1 MAADD
6 KSWRDRLK
14 RWSGY
19 LAWSWQKCLDFALVL
34 WIVRVPL
41 CAVVIG
47 GLILD
52 YTVQAQDVLTE
63 FSDHWDRMALFLV
76 LLTVVWAATTH
87 YAARLLLDTDSRFR
101 AYTETRGSPFLTW
114 AETWVPRLL
123 GLAPYAI
130 VLFASGRS
138 VWNLPEID
146 DAGLIWG
153 VKKTLYVFDG
163 LVLIAGGAFFAYM
176 VNRPALM
183 KTTLVRCAEEKAA
196 SFINPLLQ
204 WFGLGGDGRISSRAG
219 YKIQPGLGPLL
230 LIIVFAIS
238 ALIIFVGAS
247 RAAALFP
254 RALILPIIFGGWL
267 PLLTFLS
274 GWGRQL
280 RAPLIVASGLLIAG
294 LSAIVGDNHSV
305 RRVNA
310 SALMKGPVDAADSST
325 MQLNQALDIWMKK
338 NGCADRP
345 SSCPRPIIVVGAG
358 GASRAGFFTASVI
371 GKLLDEAGQ
380 HLSQGAPLDAAKIRN
395 RIFAI
400 SALSGSAPGAVMTV
414 AAFARAG
421 PPTKQPCA
429 SGKPDLWYGEAIY
442 KWQDC
447 LEALMAGDFLT
458 TSIIGLTFHDTIRF
472 GWWQDRAALLERSW
486 EQRFASV
493 MNIDPK
499 IWRERCPGDLRCP
512 FMALRPKED
521 EKEPWLPLL
530 LLNGASAATGQRLIT
545 TILNPKYIA
554 PANSC
559 PTERP
564 KKAANELKGKTQV
577 SQTYVTEEAPK
588 KGETPP
594 KTNGTSTEC
603 PIFMEATRF
612 HTLLTDDTD
621 VDFLARFQRYFLRDY
636 IRELFSKGPKLPL
649 DDVRLSTA
657 ASNSARFPVISP
669 PGAVRNAKHNVIDR
683 IVDGGYIENYG
694 AITAME
700 LAVAINAVQP
710 ELAPFV
716 LIISNDPDENPII
729 NKIDVPD
736 AAFLTDV
743 SIPLQ
748 AIASARDGRGR
759 LAVQQL
765 ESVLDAITRRG
776 CNEDTS
782 HIRVWPQYIQ
792 QGTKKVSRPVS
803 LSWWLSTPIQVHLHQ
818 QLESTKLRQP
828 LKSGNTENPNTDDIK
843 KTWGALT
850 ATSACMAARR

>member
-1 MAADD
+1 MVADD
-6 KSWRDRLK
+6 KSWRGRLE
-14 RWSGY
+14 RWSRC
-19 LAWSWQKCLDFALVL
+19 LAWFWQKCLDFALVL

-41 CAVVIG
+41 CAVAIG

-52 YTVQAQDVLTE
+52 YTPQAQDVLTE

-87 YAARLLLDTDSRFR
+87 YAARLLLDTDQRFR
-101 AYTETRGSPFLTW
+101 AYAEARSSDFLTW

-123 GLAPYAI
+123 GLFPFAI
-130 VLFASGRS
+130 ALIAAARS
-138 VWNLPEID
+138 IWNLPEID
-146 DAGLIWG
+146 DPGMISG
-153 VKKTLYVFDG
+153 VKKTLYVFSG
-163 LVLIAGGAFFAYM
+163 LVLIAGVAFFAYM
-176 VNRPALM
+176 VNRSALM

-196 SFINPLLQ
+196 SFVNPLLQ

-230 LIIVFAIS
+230 LIVVFAIS
-238 ALIIFVGAS
+238 ALIIFVGAN
-247 RAAALFP
+247 RAAVLFP

-280 RAPLIVASGLLIAG
+280 RAPLIVASALVIAG

-310 SALMKGPVDAADSST
+310 SAFMKRPVDTST
-325 MQLNQALDIWMKK
+325 IELNKALSLWMKK
-338 NGCADRP
+338 NGCTDKP
-345 SSCPRPIIVVGAG
+345 ESCPRPIIIVGAG

-371 GKLLDEAGQ
+371 GKLLDEASQ
-380 HLSQGAPLDAAKIRN
+380 HSSQGAPLDAAKIRN

-400 SALSGSAPGAVMTV
+400 SALSGSAPGAAMTV

-421 PPTKQPCA
+421 EQTKQPCA

-442 KWQDC
+442 NWQDC

-458 TSIIGLTFHDTIRF
+458 TSVIGLTFHDTIRF

-499 IWRERCPGDLRCP
+499 IWRDKCPGDLRCP
-512 FMALRPKED
+512 FMALRPKE
-521 EKEPWLPLL
+521 EKEEAWLPLL

-545 TILNPKYIA
+545 TVLDPKYLIDRDM
-554 PANSC
+554 C
-559 PTERP
+559 PTKRP
-564 KKAANELKGKTQV
+564 KEAANELKKKTQV
-577 SQTYVTEEAPK
+577 TQTYVTEEAPK
-588 KGETPP
+588 KGETRE
-594 KTNGTSTEC
+594 EC

-621 VDFLARFQRYFLRDY
+621 VDFWARFQRYFLREY
-636 IRELFSKGPKLPL
+636 IRELFSKGPTPSL

-657 ASNSARFPVISP
+657 ASNSARFPVVSP
-669 PGAVRNAKHNVIDR
+669 PGAVRNAKHNIVDR

-710 ELAPFV
+710 GLAPFV
-716 LIISNDPDENPII
+716 LIISNDPDENPIL

-736 AAFLTDV
+736 ATFLTDV

-765 ESVLDAITRRG
+765 ESVLDAITRRE
-776 CNEDTS
+776 CKEDTA

-792 QGTKKVSRPVS
+792 QGTKKISRPVS

-818 QLESTKLRQP
+818 QLESTKLRQR
-828 LKSGNTENPNTDDIK
+828 LKSGNTENPNTDEIK
-843 KTWGALT
+843 KTWDAFT

>member
-1 MAADD
+1 LQTTRAGAAGWSAGPDV
-6 KSWRDRLK
+6 WRG
-14 RWSGY
+14 SGK
-19 LAWSWQKCLDFALVL
+19 KCLDFALVL

-41 CAVVIG
+41 CAVAIG

-52 YTVQAQDVLTE
+52 YTPQAQDVLTE

-87 YAARLLLDTDSRFR
+87 YAARLLLDTDQRFR
-101 AYTETRGSPFLTW
+101 AYAEARSSDFLTW

-123 GLAPYAI
+123 GLFPFAI
-130 VLFASGRS
+130 ALIAAARS
-138 VWNLPEID
+138 IWNLPEID
-146 DAGLIWG
+146 DPGMISG
-153 VKKTLYVFDG
+153 VKKTLYVFSG
-163 LVLIAGGAFFAYM
+163 LVLIAGVAFFAYM
-176 VNRPALM
+176 VNRSALM

-196 SFINPLLQ
+196 SFVNPLLQ

-219 YKIQPGLGPLL
+219 YKIQPALGPLL

-238 ALIIFVGAS
+238 ALIIFVGAN
-247 RAAALFP
+247 RAAVLFP

-280 RAPLIVASGLLIAG
+280 RAPLIVASALVIAG

-310 SALMKGPVDAADSST
+310 SAFMKRPVDTST
-325 MQLNQALDIWMKK
+325 IELNKALSLWMKK
-338 NGCADRP
+338 NGCTDKP
-345 SSCPRPIIVVGAG
+345 ESCPRPIIIVGAG

-371 GKLLDEAGQ
+371 GKLLDEASQ
-380 HLSQGAPLDAAKIRN
+380 HSSQGAPLDAAKIRN

-400 SALSGSAPGAVMTV
+400 SALSGSAPGAAMTV

-421 PPTKQPCA
+421 EQTKQPCA

-442 KWQDC
+442 NWQDC

-458 TSIIGLTFHDTIRF
+458 TSVIGLTFHDTIRF

-499 IWRERCPGDLRCP
+499 TWRDKCPGDLRCP
-512 FMALRPKED
+512 FMALRPKE
-521 EKEPWLPLL
+521 EKEEAWLPLL

-545 TILNPKYIA
+545 TVLDPKYLIDRDM
-554 PANSC
+554 C
-559 PTERP
+559 PTKRP
-564 KKAANELKGKTQV
+564 KEAANELKKKTQV
-577 SQTYVTEEAPK
+577 TQTYVTEEAPK
-588 KGETPP
+588 KGETRE
-594 KTNGTSTEC
+594 EC

-621 VDFLARFQRYFLRDY
+621 VDFWARFQRYFLREY
-636 IRELFSKGPKLPL
+636 IRELFSKGPTPSL

-657 ASNSARFPVISP
+657 ASNSARFPVVSP
-669 PGAVRNAKHNVIDR
+669 PGAVRNAKHNIVDR

-710 ELAPFV
+710 GLAPFV
-716 LIISNDPDENPII
+716 LIISNDPDENPIL

-736 AAFLTDV
+736 ATFLTDV

-765 ESVLDAITRRG
+765 ESVLDAITRRE
-776 CNEDTS
+776 CKEDTA

-792 QGTKKVSRPVS
+792 QGTKKISRPVS

-818 QLESTKLRQP
+818 QLESTKLRQR
-828 LKSGNTENPNTDDIK
+828 LKSGNTENPNTDEIK
-843 KTWGALT
+843 KTWDAFT